1 MKNIL
6 VTGASGQLGSEIK
19 ELSLNYEGFNFF
31 FEDSKGLDITNA
43 TLVDDYIENNDIKGV
58 INCAGYTAVDKAE
71 EDSEKAEKINVFGV
85 ENLVN
90 SIKSRGGK
98 LIHISTDYVFN
109 GESFLPYKEED
120 NIAPL
125 GVYGN
130 TKRRGEEVVESS
142 SIEALI
148 IRTSWVYSA
157 YGNNFVKTMMRL
169 GKEKES
175 LNVVYDQIGT
185 PTYARDLAKVCLQL
199 ITLDRKIDRV
209 SKIYHFS
216 NEGVTSWYD
225 FAKAIMEFGNIS
237 CVINPI
243 ESKEYKT
250 LAKRP
255 HYSVLNKQKIKNDF
269 TIEIPYWRDSLKE
282 CLLKI
287 KQEEMV

>member
-6 VTGASGQLGSEIK
+6 VTGANGQLGSEIK

-43 TLVDDYIENNDIKGV
+43 TLVDEYIENNNIKGV
-58 INCAGYTAVDKAE
+58 INCAAYTAVDKAE
-71 EDSEKAEKINVFGV
+71 EDLEEAEKVNVFGV

-125 GVYGN
+125 GVYGS
-130 TKRRGEEVVESS
+130 TKRRGEEIVESS

-157 YGNNFVKTMMRL
+157 YGNNFVKTMMKL
-169 GKEKES
+169 GNERES
-175 LNVVYDQIGT
+175 LGVIYDQIGT
-185 PTYARDLAKVCLQL
+185 PTYARDLAKVCLH
-199 ITLDRKIDRV
+199 IISLDRKIDRD

-216 NEGVTSWYD
+216 NEGVASWYD

-237 CVINPI
+237 CSVKPI
-243 ESKEYKT
+243 ESKDYKT

-282 CLLKI
+282 CIMKI
-287 KQEEMV
+287 KQEEVI

>member
-31 FEDSKGLDITNA
+31 FEDSKGLDITSA
-43 TLVDDYIENNDIKGV
+43 AFVDDYIEKNKINGV

-71 EDSEKAEKINVFGV
+71 EDSENAEKVNVFGV

-98 LIHISTDYVFN
+98 IIHISTDYVFN

-125 GVYGN
+125 GVYGS
-130 TKRRGEEVVESS
+130 TKRRGEEIVESS

-185 PTYARDLAKVCLQL
+185 PTHARDLAKVCLQL
-199 ITLDRKIDRV
+199 ITLDRKIDRD

-225 FAKAIMEFGNIS
+225 FAKAIMEFSNLP
-237 CVINPI
+237 CAINPI

-269 TIEIPYWRDSLKE
+269 TIEVPYWRDSLKE
-282 CLLKI
+282 CIMKI
-287 KQEEMV
+287 KQEEVI

>member
-1 MKNIL
+1 MNIL
-6 VTGASGQLGSEIK
+6 VTGANGQLGSEIK
-19 ELSLNYEGFNFF
+19 ELSLCYTSFKFF
-31 FEDSKGLDITNA
+31 FEDSKSLDITNA
-43 TLVDDYIENNDIKGV
+43 DLVANYIEKNKIDRV
-58 INCAGYTAVDKAE
+58 INCAAYTNVDKAE
-71 EDSEKAEKINVFGV
+71 EALEEAEKVNVFGV

-120 NIAPL
+120 NVAPL

-130 TKRRGEEVVESS
+130 TKRRGEEIVESS
-142 SIEALI
+142 SIEAII
-148 IRTSWVYSA
+148 IRTSWLYST
-157 YGNNFVKTMMRL
+157 YGNNFMKTMIRL
-169 GKEKES
+169 GEEKES

-185 PTYARDLAKVCLQL
+185 PTYARDLAKVCLH
-199 ITLDRKIDRV
+199 IISLDRKIDRD

-225 FAKAIMEFGNIS
+225 FAKAIMEFGNLP
-237 CVINPI
+237 CAINPI

-255 HYSVLNKQKIKNDF
+255 HYSVLNKQKVKNDF
-269 TIEIPYWRDSLKE
+269 TIEVPYWRDSLKE
-282 CLLKI
+282 CILNI
-287 KQEEMV
+287 KQVK

>member
-1 MKNIL
+1 MNIL
-6 VTGASGQLGSEIK
+6 VTGANGQLGSEIK
-19 ELSLNYEGFNFF
+19 ELSLSYPNFRFF
-31 FEDSKGLDITNA
+31 FEDSKSLDITNVD
-43 TLVDDYIENNDIKGV
+43 LVGNFIEKYKIDRV
-58 INCAGYTAVDKAE
+58 INCAAYTNVDKAE
-71 EDSEKAEKINVFGV
+71 EALEEAEKVNVFGV

-120 NIAPL
+120 NVAPL

-130 TKRRGEEVVESS
+130 TKRRGEEIVESS
-142 SIEALI
+142 SIEAII
-148 IRTSWVYSA
+148 IRTSWLYST
-157 YGNNFVKTMMRL
+157 YGNNFMKTMIRL
-169 GKEKES
+169 GEEKES

-185 PTYARDLAKVCLQL
+185 PTYARDLAKVCLH
-199 ITLDRKIDRV
+199 IISLDRKIDRD

-225 FAKAIMEFGNIS
+225 FAKAIMEFGNLP
-237 CVINPI
+237 CAINPI

-255 HYSVLNKQKIKNDF
+255 YYSVLNKQKVKNDF
-269 TIEIPYWRDSLKE
+269 TIEVPYWRDSLKE
-282 CLLKI
+282 CILNI
-287 KQEEMV
+287 KQVK

>member
-1 MKNIL
+1 MNIL
-6 VTGASGQLGSEIK
+6 VTGANGQLGSEIK
-19 ELSLNYEGFNFF
+19 ELSLSYPNFRFF
-31 FEDSKGLDITNA
+31 FEDSKSLDITNA
-43 TLVDDYIENNDIKGV
+43 DLVANYIGKNKIDRV
-58 INCAGYTAVDKAE
+58 INCAAYTNVDKAE
-71 EDSEKAEKINVFGV
+71 EAPEEAEKVNVFGV

-120 NIAPL
+120 NVAPL

-130 TKRRGEEVVESS
+130 TKRRGEEIVESS
-142 SIEALI
+142 SIEAII
-148 IRTSWVYSA
+148 IRTSWLYST
-157 YGNNFVKTMMRL
+157 YGNNFMKTMIRL
-169 GKEKES
+169 GEEKES

-185 PTYARDLAKVCLQL
+185 PTYARDLAKVCLHIISL
-199 ITLDRKIDRV
+199 NRKIDRD

-225 FAKAIMEFGNIS
+225 FAKAIIEFGNLP
-237 CVINPI
+237 CAINPI

-269 TIEIPYWRDSLKE
+269 TIEVPYWRDSLKE
-282 CLLKI
+282 CILNI
-287 KQEEMV
+287 KQGE

>member
-1 MKNIL
+1 MNIL
-6 VTGASGQLGSEIK
+6 VTGANGQLGSEIK
-19 ELSLNYEGFNFF
+19 ELSLSYPNFRFF
-31 FEDSKGLDITNA
+31 FEDSKSLDITNA
-43 TLVDDYIENNDIKGV
+43 DLVDNFIEKYKIDRV
-58 INCAGYTAVDKAE
+58 INCAAYTNVDKAE
-71 EDSEKAEKINVFGV
+71 EALEEAEKVNVFGV

-125 GVYGN
+125 GVYGI

-142 SIEALI
+142 SIEAII
-148 IRTSWVYSA
+148 IRTSWLYST
-157 YGNNFVKTMMRL
+157 YGNNFMKTMIRL
-169 GKEKES
+169 GEEKES

-185 PTYARDLAKVCLQL
+185 PTYARDLAKVCLH
-199 ITLDRKIDRV
+199 IISLDRKIDRD

-225 FAKAIMEFGNIS
+225 FAKAIMEFGNLP
-237 CVINPI
+237 CAINPI

-255 HYSVLNKQKIKNDF
+255 HYSVLNKQKVKNDF
-269 TIEIPYWRDSLKE
+269 TIEVPYWRDSLKE
-282 CLLKI
+282 CILNI
-287 KQEEMV
+287 KQVK

>member
-1 MKNIL
+1 MNIL
-6 VTGASGQLGSEIK
+6 VTGANGQLGSEIK
-19 ELSLNYEGFNFF
+19 ELSLSYPNFRFF
-31 FEDSKGLDITNA
+31 FEDSKSLDITNVD
-43 TLVDDYIENNDIKGV
+43 LVDNFIEKYKIDRV
-58 INCAGYTAVDKAE
+58 INCAAYTNVDKAE
-71 EDSEKAEKINVFGV
+71 EALEEAEKVNVFGV

-120 NIAPL
+120 NVAPL

-130 TKRRGEEVVESS
+130 TKRRGEEIVESS
-142 SIEALI
+142 SIEAII
-148 IRTSWVYSA
+148 IRTSWLYST
-157 YGNNFVKTMMRL
+157 YGNNFMKTMIRL
-169 GKEKES
+169 GEEKES

-185 PTYARDLAKVCLQL
+185 PTYARDLAKVCLH
-199 ITLDRKIDRV
+199 IISLDRKIDRD

-225 FAKAIMEFGNIS
+225 FAKAIMEFGNLP
-237 CVINPI
+237 CAINPI

-255 HYSVLNKQKIKNDF
+255 HYSVLNKQKVKNDF
-269 TIEIPYWRDSLKE
+269 TIEVPYWRDSLKE
-282 CLLKI
+282 CILNI
-287 KQEEMV
+287 KQVK

>member
-1 MKNIL
+1 MNIL

-19 ELSLNYEGFNFF
+19 ELSLNYTSFKFF
-31 FEDSKGLDITNA
+31 FEDSKSLDITNA
-43 TLVDDYIENNDIKGV
+43 DLVANYIEKNKIDRV
-58 INCAGYTAVDKAE
+58 INCAAYTNVDEAE
-71 EDSEKAEKINVFGV
+71 EALEEAEKVNVFGV

-120 NIAPL
+120 NVAPL

-130 TKRRGEEVVESS
+130 TKRRGEEIVESS
-142 SIEALI
+142 LIEAI
-148 IRTSWVYSA
+148 VIRTSWVYSS

-169 GKEKES
+169 GEEKES
-175 LNVVYDQIGT
+175 LGVIYDQIGT
-185 PTYARDLAKVCLQL
+185 PTYARDLAKVCLHIISL
-199 ITLDRKIDRV
+199 NRKIDRD

-216 NEGVTSWYD
+216 NEGVASWYD

-243 ESKEYKT
+243 EAKDYKT

-255 HYSVLNKQKIKNDF
+255 HYSVLNKQKIKSDF
-269 TIEIPYWRDSLKE
+269 TINIPYWRDSLKK
-282 CLLKI
+282 CILNI
-287 KQEEMV
+287 KKEK

>member
-19 ELSLNYEGFNFF
+19 ELSLNYTNFNFF
-31 FEDSKGLDITNA
+31 FEDSKSLDITNA
-43 TLVDDYIENNDIKGV
+43 AFVDDYIENNNIKGV

-71 EDSEKAEKINVFGV
+71 EDLEEAEKVNVFGV

-90 SIKSRGGK
+90 SIKNRGGK

-130 TKRRGEEVVESS
+130 TKRRGEEIVESS

-185 PTYARDLAKVCLQL
+185 PTHARDLAKVCLQL
-199 ITLDRKIDRV
+199 ITLDRKIDRD

-216 NEGVTSWYD
+216 NEGITSWYD
-225 FAKAIMEFGNIS
+225 FAKAIMEFSNLP
-237 CVINPI
+237 CAINPI

-269 TIEIPYWRDSLKE
+269 TIEVPYWRDSLKE
-282 CLLKI
+282 CIMKI
-287 KQEEMV
+287 KQEEVI

>member
-6 VTGASGQLGSEIK
+6 VTGANGQLGSEIK

-43 TLVDDYIENNDIKGV
+43 TFVDEYIKKNNINGV

-71 EDSEKAEKINVFGV
+71 EALEEAEKINVFGV
-85 ENLVN
+85 ENLVK
-90 SIKSRGGK
+90 SIKNRGGK
-98 LIHISTDYVFN
+98 LMHISTDYVFN

-120 NIAPL
+120 SIAPL
-125 GVYGN
+125 GVYGS
-130 TKRRGEEVVESS
+130 TKRRGEEIVESS
-142 SIEALI
+142 SIEAI
-148 IRTSWVYSA
+148 VIRTSWVYSA

-199 ITLDRKIDRV
+199 ITLDRKIDRD

-225 FAKAIMEFGNIS
+225 FAKAIMEFSNLP
-237 CVINPI
+237 CAINPI

-269 TIEIPYWRDSLKE
+269 TIEVPYWRDSLKE
-282 CLLKI
+282 CIMKI
-287 KQEEMV
+287 KQEELI

>member
-19 ELSLNYEGFNFF
+19 ELSLNYESFNFF
-31 FEDSKGLDITNA
+31 FEDSKSLDITNA
-43 TLVDDYIENNDIKGV
+43 TLVDNYIEKNKIDGV
-58 INCAGYTAVDKAE
+58 INCSGYTAVDKAE
-71 EDSEKAEKINVFGV
+71 EDSEKAEKINVYGV

-157 YGNNFVKTMMRL
+157 HGNNFVKTMMRL

-199 ITLDRKIDRV
+199 ITLDRKIDRD

-216 NEGVTSWYD
+216 NEGITSWYD
-225 FAKAIMEFGNIS
+225 FAKAIMEFSNLP
-237 CVINPI
+237 CAINPI

-282 CLLKI
+282 CIFKI

>member
-1 MKNIL
+1 MNIL
-6 VTGASGQLGSEIK
+6 VTGANGQLGSEIK
-19 ELSLNYEGFNFF
+19 ELSLSYPNFRFF
-31 FEDSKGLDITNA
+31 FEDSKSLDITNVD
-43 TLVDDYIENNDIKGV
+43 LVDNFIEKYKIDRV
-58 INCAGYTAVDKAE
+58 INCAAYTNVDKAE
-71 EDSEKAEKINVFGV
+71 EALEEAQKVNVFGV

-120 NIAPL
+120 NVAPL

-130 TKRRGEEVVESS
+130 TKRRGEEIVESS
-142 SIEALI
+142 SIEAII
-148 IRTSWVYSA
+148 IRTSWLYST
-157 YGNNFVKTMMRL
+157 YGNNFMKTMIRL
-169 GKEKES
+169 GEEKES

-185 PTYARDLAKVCLQL
+185 PTYARDLAKVCLH
-199 ITLDRKIDRV
+199 IISLDRKIDRD

-225 FAKAIMEFGNIS
+225 FAKAIMEFGNLP
-237 CVINPI
+237 CAINPI

-255 HYSVLNKQKIKNDF
+255 HYSVLNKQKVKNDF
-269 TIEIPYWRDSLKE
+269 TIEVPYWRDSLKE
-282 CLLKI
+282 CILNI
-287 KQEEMV
+287 KQVK

>member
-1 MKNIL
+1 MNIL
-6 VTGASGQLGSEIK
+6 VTGANGQLGSEIK
-19 ELSLNYEGFNFF
+19 ELSLSYPNFRFF
-31 FEDSKGLDITNA
+31 FEDSKSLDITNA
-43 TLVDDYIENNDIKGV
+43 DLVDNFIEKYKIDRV
-58 INCAGYTAVDKAE
+58 INCAAYTNVDKAE
-71 EDSEKAEKINVFGV
+71 EALEEAEKVNVFGV

-120 NIAPL
+120 NVAPL

-130 TKRRGEEVVESS
+130 TKRRGEEIVESS
-142 SIEALI
+142 SIEAII
-148 IRTSWVYSA
+148 IRTSWLYST
-157 YGNNFVKTMMRL
+157 YGNNFMKTMIRL
-169 GKEKES
+169 GEEKES

-185 PTYARDLAKVCLQL
+185 PTYARDLAKVCLH
-199 ITLDRKIDRV
+199 IISLDRKIDRD

-225 FAKAIMEFGNIS
+225 FAKAIMEFGNLP
-237 CVINPI
+237 CAINPI

-255 HYSVLNKQKIKNDF
+255 HYSVLNKQKVKNDF
-269 TIEIPYWRDSLKE
+269 TIEVPYWRDSLKE
-282 CLLKI
+282 CILNI
-287 KQEEMV
+287 KQVK

>member
-1 MKNIL
+1 MNIL
-6 VTGASGQLGSEIK
+6 VTGANGQLGSEIK
-19 ELSLNYEGFNFF
+19 ELSLSYPNFRFF
-31 FEDSKGLDITNA
+31 FEDSKSLDITNA
-43 TLVDDYIENNDIKGV
+43 DLVDNFIEKYKIDRV
-58 INCAGYTAVDKAE
+58 INCAAYTNVDKAE
-71 EDSEKAEKINVFGV
+71 EALEEAEKVNVFGV

-125 GVYGN
+125 GVYGI

-142 SIEALI
+142 SIEAII
-148 IRTSWVYSA
+148 IRTSWLYST
-157 YGNNFVKTMMRL
+157 YGNNFMKTMIRL
-169 GKEKES
+169 GEEKES

-185 PTYARDLAKVCLQL
+185 PTYARDLAKVCLH
-199 ITLDRKIDRV
+199 IISLDRKIDRD

-225 FAKAIMEFGNIS
+225 FAKAIMEFGNLP
-237 CVINPI
+237 CAINPI

-255 HYSVLNKQKIKNDF
+255 HYSVLNKQKVKNDF
-269 TIEIPYWRDSLKE
+269 TIEVPYWRDSLKE
-282 CLLKI
+282 CILNI
-287 KQEEMV
+287 KQGK